1 MLMPALSNGVALS
14 AMQTVRRSG
23 RPPRAT
29 RAIHPHRL
37 GGRAAVDAAAA
48 SLPRLRD
55 RVDPAGVGEPKRLV
69 VLTAAG
75 YAYER
80 TDGVAV
86 APITCLGP

>member
-1 MLMPALSNGVALS
+1 MLGE
-14 AMQTVRRSG
+14 
-23 RPPRAT
+23 RA
-29 RAIHPHRL
+29 RCP
-37 GGRAAVDAAAA
+37 A
-48 SLPRLRD
+48 SLLRLRD